1 MEIHFDQDYL
11 RDLFYHGKCFDK
23 KHRFQPQI
31 IKRYIDRIN
40 TLESVDGI
48 EELYRYN
55 SLNFE
60 ALQGDKKGE
69 YSIRINDQ
77 YRIEFTIE
85 QSNDQCSVSICNI
98 KEISNHYD

>member
-11 RDLFYHGKCFDK
+11 SDLFYHGKCFDK

-48 EELYRYN
+48 EEL
-55 SLNFE
+55 
-60 ALQGDKKGE
+60 
-69 YSIRINDQ
+69 
-77 YRIEFTIE
+77 
-85 QSNDQCSVSICNI
+85 
-98 KEISNHYD
+98 